1 MNATGDTL
9 LESIHRAAAR
19 YPRAARTCEELLQL
33 SPTLLRGQMI
43 YLLDHY
49 GEAFW
54 KQAEWLV
61 GLALDLGGSPAQ
73 ALIEYTVAYLKE
85 QVRFVQT
92 DSYSHTDFDEVF
104 KEVYG
109 NPEVMEKFY
118 LEGLMLTHAFWPI
131 HFDMHAFFR
140 DEFLPRVP
148 DAGTGAEYGFG
159 HGLYLLEVLTHKP
172 GTRARGF
179 DISPSSHK
187 YASRL
192 LRHCKIADNRYSLG
206 LADVRQP
213 LDCPDGAYA
222 WTIFAEIIEHIPDP
236 LFSLRELRRC
246 MAPKAP
252 LFATTVV
259 NSNAIDHLVLYRDV
273 KEVQDLLRD
282 AGFDV
287 VAEKILRVSDYG
299 TTKSKDPSIDVA
311 YVCIP
316 KQ

>member
-1 MNATGDTL
+1 MTSDNL
-9 LESIHRAAAR
+9 LESIQRAAPH
-19 YPRAARTCEELLQL
+19 YPRAAKMCEELLQV
-33 SPTLLRGQMI
+33 SPTLLRGQLV

-49 GEAFW
+49 GESFW

-61 GLALDLGGSPAQ
+61 GLALGLGGSPAQ

-109 NPEVMEKFY
+109 NPDVMEKFY

-131 HFDMHAFFR
+131 HFDMHTFFR

-148 DAGTGAEYGFG
+148 ASGIGAEYGFG

-172 GTRARGF
+172 ATQARGF
-179 DISPSSHK
+179 DISPFSRN
-187 YASRL
+187 YATRL
-192 LRHCKIADNRYSLG
+192 LQHVGISAERYNLG
-206 LADVRQP
+206 WADVRQP
-213 LDCPDGAYA
+213 LDCPNGSYA

-246 MAPKAP
+246 MAPNAP

-273 KEVQDLLRD
+273 NEVRNLLRD
-282 AGFDV
+282 AAFEI

-316 KQ
+316 KS